1 MEEFVEKKPFKR
13 ASSDHF
19 LSAFIK
25 TFFSHIS
32 LTVLLNAL
40 VKPAWILTEFW
51 VHNQI
56 GHEAWGSYAALLSFA
71 FLFIALS
78 DLGINQYAT
87 QKLASDPALLRSYFP
102 QMLGI
107 KLVLVAFYPLAMWGL
122 GYIWGFT
129 FEELFLLVLLAF
141 IYGGTQLK
149 QFYRSNF
156 QALQAF
162 NIDAFA
168 SVTERAILL
177 VLAWVLLYTYID
189 IERFVYARLLAIALS
204 ILIFSIILR
213 QKQGYLGIA
222 LKKKGTETILRAS
235 FSFALVTVLYS
246 FLDKVDQVMLEKIC
260 GDRETSLYAAAYR
273 WMDALQ
279 MYLIIILT
287 IFFAR
292 FAHFI
297 KDYTTQS
304 KLLRLAQVLVALP
317 LIFIS
322 SVVFFHGELFIEL
335 LFTQSSPSE
344 INSMTYAFKILFIST
359 LANGFLLVYSTLLS
373 ATGSI
378 PYINKVIVGGI
389 LFNVGLNLYLIPQ
402 QGASGAAWATTLTL
416 NIMGICY
423 LGRVYWEGRVRIPW
437 DLIGKMLGLTF
448 FLWGCLYGFR
458 QLEVLPW
465 VSIMASGG
473 IFLLA
478 CLLLRVVPEE
488 VLPWKR

>member
-1 MEEFVEKKPFKR
+1 MEEIVENPPFNR
-13 ASSDHF
+13 ASFDHF
-19 LSAFIK
+19 LFAVIK

-32 LTVLLNAL
+32 LTILLNAL

-87 QKLASDPALLRSYFP
+87 QKLASDPDLLRSYFP

-107 KLVLVAFYPLAMWGL
+107 KLILVAFYPLAMCGL
-122 GYIWGFT
+122 GYLWGFT
-129 FEELFLLVLLAF
+129 HEELFLLVLLAF

-162 NIDAFA
+162 KVDAFA

-177 VLAWVLLYTYID
+177 VLAWALLYTYID

-204 ILIFSIILR
+204 ILLFSIILR
-213 QKQGYLGIA
+213 QKQGYLGIS
-222 LKKKGTETILRAS
+222 LNKKGTASILRAS

-273 WMDALQ
+273 WMDAIQ

-297 KDYTTQS
+297 KDYATQS

-335 LFTQSSPSE
+335 LFTQSTPEE
-344 INSMTYAFKILFIST
+344 IATMTYAFKILFIST
-359 LANGFLLVYSTLLS
+359 LVNGFLLVYSTLLS

-378 PYINKVIVGGI
+378 PYINKVIIGGI
-389 LFNVGLNLYLIPQ
+389 LLNVGLNLFLIPR
-402 QGASGAAWATTLTL
+402 QGASGAAWATTFTL
-416 NIMGICY
+416 NVMGLFYI
-423 LGRVYWEGRVRIPW
+423 GRVYWEGHVQIPW
-437 DLIGKMLGLTF
+437 DLIGRMLGLTI
-448 FLWGCLYGFR
+448 FLGGCLYGL
-458 QLEVLPW
+458 QELIAIPW
-465 VSIMASGG
+465 VSIVLSGG

-478 CLLLRVVPEE
+478 SLLLRVIPEE
-488 VLPWKR
+488 ILPWKR